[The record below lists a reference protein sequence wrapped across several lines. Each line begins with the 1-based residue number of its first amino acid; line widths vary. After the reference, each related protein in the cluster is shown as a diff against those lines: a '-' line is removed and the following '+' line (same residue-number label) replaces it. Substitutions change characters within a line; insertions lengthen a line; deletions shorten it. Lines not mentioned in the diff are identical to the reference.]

1 MRAKDGSVDR
11 NPVCGRHD
19 QRKARAQPTERGR
32 IAPSPQFS
40 PCSVSRLKK
49 PRLYGGTP
57 LCPERGGE
65 GEKRGRG
72 TPPPG
77 TERGRGTPRVAA
89 QFRHAPA
96 GRRARERIE

>member
-11 NPVCGRHD
+11 NPGCGRHD

-40 PCSVSRLKK
+40 PFRVSRLKT

-57 LCPERGGE
+57 LCPDRGGE
-65 GEKRGRG
+65 GESAPPAGA
-72 TPPPG
+72 PPG
-77 TERGRGTPRVAA
+77 TEREAEDPRVAA

-96 GRRARERIE
+96 GRRARERME